1 MVFADE
7 NEAYNTYNAYAICKG
22 FGVRKGQKT
31 NNSKGVLRRCTF
43 VCNCEGHS
51 PPISPHKQRDVYRTV
66 KRTGCQACIKFK
78 IEDGVWEVTKFED
91 VHNHPFIDDKQKH
104 LIRSYRH
111 ITDTSKGILTSMTE
125 AGIRATKAY
134 SYLCD
139 EAGGSNNIGFTLHD
153 CQNFLQTKR
162 MNLICAGDCQGLIN
176 HFNYLQSNGSNFF
189 HTFQLDEEQRLTNV
203 FWSDGVS
210 KLDYESFGDV
220 VVFDTTYR
228 TNKYNMI
235 CAPFVG
241 LNHHWKNVLFG
252 CAFLMDEIVGS
263 FVWAFRSFLEVM
275 GNKAPK
281 TIFTDQDHAM
291 ANAIRTVFPNSDHRL
306 CIWHIGKNA
315 TQHISH
321 LLGKPSFR
329 DKYWHK
335 VLYHCESEIEMESTW
350 KAMCEEWNLGDN
362 KWLDNMYRLHH
373 KWCPAFGRD
382 FFSAGIRSTQRS
394 ESTNSVF
401 QEMACK
407 SMTLSEFVIH
417 YEKQLEKMRNTEIA
431 DDFEC
436 ARGKPYIMVEN
447 SGILQHAAEVYTH
460 VIYRNF
466 QAEFLH
472 VLSEH
477 VLRSETDGPLHTYI
491 VGTGS
496 SERKHI
502 VHFCPSDSTIS
513 CSCKLFEM
521 QGWLCRH
528 ALCVLTNVAKVTNIP
543 TKYILKRWTKV
554 AKQGTYCED
563 IAQSSHHAVKSKTL
577 RLKRLMQL
585 AFNVMNDCANH
596 DVTEELATTTL
607 LHLESQRK

>member
-22 FGVRKGQKT
+22 FGVQKRQKT

-43 VCNCEGHS
+43 V
-51 PPISPHKQRDVYRTV
+51 Y
-66 KRTGCQACIKFK
+66 
-78 IEDGVWEVTKFED
+78 GVWEVTKFKD
-91 VHNHPFIDDKQKH
+91 VHNHYFIDDKQKH
-104 LIRSYRH
+104 LIQSYRH
-111 ITDTSKGILTSMTE
+111 ITDTNKGILTSMTG
-125 AGIRATKAY
+125 AGIRAIKAY

-139 EAGGSNNIGFTLHD
+139 EAGGSNNIGFTLRD

-162 MNLICAGDCQGLIN
+162 RNLICAG
-176 HFNYLQSNGSNFF
+176 
-189 HTFQLDEEQRLTNV
+189 QRLTNV
-203 FWSDGVS
+203 FWSNGVS

-220 VVFDTTYR
+220 VVFDTTYW

-235 CAPFVG
+235 CAPLVG
-241 LNHHWKNVLFG
+241 LNHHWKNFLFG
-252 CAFLMDEIVGS
+252 CAFLMDETIGS

-291 ANAIRTVFPNSDHRL
+291 ANAIRTVFLNFDHRL

-315 TQHISH
+315 THHISYPF
-321 LLGKPSFR
+321 GKPSFC

-350 KAMCEEWNLGDN
+350 KVMCEEWNLGDN
-362 KWLDNMYRLHH
+362 KWLDNMYRLCH
-373 KWCPAFGRD
+373 KF
-382 FFSAGIRSTQRS
+382 

-417 YEKQLEKMRNTEIA
+417 YEKQLEKMCNTEIA
-431 DDFEC
+431 DDYEC
-436 ARGKPYIMVEN
+436 ARGKPYIMVKN
-447 SGILQHAAEVYTH
+447 SGILQHAVEVYTH
-460 VIYRNF
+460 VIYLNF

-477 VLRSETDGPLHTYI
+477 VLRSETDGQLHIYI
-491 VGTGS
+491 VGTES

-502 VHFCPSDSTIS
+502 MHFCLNDSTIS

-543 TKYILKRWTKV
+543 SKYILKRWTKV
-554 AKQGTYCED
+554 AK
-563 IAQSSHHAVKSKTL
+563 
-577 RLKRLMQL
+577 
-585 AFNVMNDCANH
+585 
-596 DVTEELATTTL
+596 
-607 LHLESQRK
+607 